1 MAEDGK
7 RTLLKLSG
15 EALAGEERF
24 GIDASILEFV
34 ATQIKAAH
42 DLGHQIAIVI
52 GAGNILRGSAVSGN
66 GSMDRVTGDYAGM
79 LATIINSL
87 ALQDAI
93 EKTGVGVCLQSA
105 LKVEGIAGPFVCRQA
120 VEEMERGHVV
130 IFAGGTGNPYFTTD
144 TAAALRA
151 VQIGADVLLMA
162 KNKVDGVYEA
172 NPREEPSARR
182 FVTLSYMEA
191 LTRRLAVMD
200 GAALALCMANSLPIM
215 VFDLMA
221 PNGITRVLQ
230 GEKLGTYVGDVDT
243 VMASA
248 QPAASSS

>member
-42 DLGHQIAIVI
+42 DLGHQIAIVV